1 MLSTVSARRALWLGL
16 LLVLALF
23 CTPAAASEGGHH
35 GLDGSKLGLWM
46 ILPFAGLLLAIALC
60 PLFTPKFWHHHYGK
74 VSAGFGVVAVLLM
87 IVIGEGGGGGF
98 EATLQSGMHV
108 YLLDYVPFIILLLGL
123 FTIAGGI
130 YIRGDFRG
138 TPFTNTM
145 FLLVGTLIA
154 SWTGTA
160 GASMLLIQPVLRAN
174 KQRKK
179 KAHIIVFFIF
189 LVSNIGGSLTPLGD
203 PPLFLGF
210 LKGVSF
216 FWTFHILPETAF
228 CAAILLALFFV
239 LDTMIYKS
247 DPLPPIDPN
256 AQREKFG
263 VLGVHNLLFLG
274 GMIAAILGGAW
285 LGGSGGALEGK
296 ALHIGNLAEVGY
308 AGLLRDVVILIM
320 AGLSLYTTRKAIREA
335 NNFSWGPIKEVAKL
349 FAGIFICMVPALSI
363 LGAGKDGALAVVVNN
378 VEYPWQYFWATGAL
392 SSFLD
397 NAPTYLVFFQT
408 AQATP
413 MSVFA
418 ARGMSA
424 DPVSALVDMP
434 HIILVSISCGAVFMG
449 ANTYIGN
456 APNFMVKAIAEEND
470 VKMPSF
476 LGYMLWSVGI
486 LIPLFVLLSFL
497 FFRIG

>member
-1 MLSTVSARRALWLGL
+1 M
-16 LLVLALF
+16 
-23 CTPAAASEGGHH
+23 
-35 GLDGSKLGLWM
+35 
-46 ILPFAGLLLAIALC
+46 
-60 PLFTPKFWHHHYGK
+60 
-74 VSAGFGVVAVLLM
+74 
-87 IVIGEGGGGGF
+87 
-98 EATLQSGMHV
+98 
-108 YLLDYVPFIILLLGL
+108 
-123 FTIAGGI
+123 FTIATGI

-154 SWTGTA
+154 SWIGTT
-160 GASMLLIQPVLRAN
+160 GASMLMIQPLLRAN
-174 KQRKK
+174 KSRKK
-179 KAHIIVFFIF
+179 KAHIVVFFIF

-210 LKGVSF
+210 LKGVDF
-216 FWTFHILPETAF
+216 FWTFHILPETLF
-228 CAAILLALFFV
+228 CASILLAMFFI
-239 LDTMIYKS
+239 LDSVIYKG
-247 DPLPPIDPN
+247 DPLPPID
-256 AQREKFG
+256 ATQTREKFG
-263 VLGVHNLLFLG
+263 VMGAHNLVFLA
-274 GMIAAILGGAW
+274 GMIGAILGGAW
-285 LGGSGGALEGK
+285 LAGEGRPLEGK
-296 ALHIGNLAEVGY
+296 ALHLGDLAELSY
-308 AGLLRDVVILIM
+308 AGLLRDALILVM
-320 AGLSLYTTRKAIREA
+320 AALSLYTTRKAIRQA

-363 LGAGKDGALAVVVNN
+363 LAAGPNGAMAFVVNN

-418 ARGMSA
+418 ARGLSA
-424 DPVSALVDMP
+424 EPVSALVDMP
-434 HIILVSISCGAVFMG
+434 HIILVAISCGAVFMG

-476 LGYMLWSVGI
+476 IGYMLWSVGI
-486 LIPLFVLLSFL
+486 LIPLFILLTL
-497 FFRIG
+497 IFFR

>member
-1 MLSTVSARRALWLGL
+1 MLSILSARRFLLPVALLA
-16 LLVLALF
+16 LALF
-23 CTPAAASEGGHH
+23 CSPASAAEGGHH
-35 GLDGSKLGLWM
+35 GLDGAKLGLWM

-60 PLFTPKFWHHHYGK
+60 PLLTPKFWHHHYGK
-74 VSAGFGVVAVLLM
+74 VSAAFGVIAVLLM
-87 IVIGEGGGGGF
+87 VAIGEGGGGGF
-98 EATLQSGMHV
+98 HATLQSGMHV

-138 TPFTNTM
+138 TPLTNTM

-154 SWTGTA
+154 SWTGTT
-160 GASMLLIQPVLRAN
+160 GASMLMIQPLLRAN
-174 KQRKK
+174 KPRKK
-179 KAHIIVFFIF
+179 KAHIFVFFIF

-216 FWTFHILPETAF
+216 FWTMHILPETVF
-228 CAAILLALFFV
+228 CASILLVLFYV
-239 LDTMIYKS
+239 LDSVIYKN
-247 DPLPPIDPN
+247 DPLPPIDP
-256 AQREKFG
+256 AQTRERFG
-263 VLGVHNLLFLG
+263 VLGAHNLLFLG
-274 GMIAAILGGAW
+274 GMIAAILAGAW
-285 LGGSGGALEGK
+285 LGGKDGALEGK
-296 ALHIGNLAEVGY
+296 SLHLGDLAEIGY
-308 AGLLRDVVILIM
+308 ASLLRDVVILVM
-320 AGLSLYTTRKAIREA
+320 AALSLYTTRKAIREA

-363 LGAGKDGALAVVVNN
+363 LAAGKDGALSFVVNN
-378 VEYPWQYFWATGAL
+378 VEYPWQYFWATGLL

-434 HIILVSISCGAVFMG
+434 HIILVAISCGAVFMG

-476 LGYMLWSVGI
+476 IGYMLWSVGI
-486 LIPLFVLLSFL
+486 LIPLYVLLTLL
-497 FFRIG
+497 FFL

>member
-1 MLSTVSARRALWLGL
+1 MLRTSSARCAL
-16 LLVLALF
+16 LLGTLLASAFF
-23 CTPAAASEGGHH
+23 CGPLSAADGHH

-74 VSAGFGVVAVLLM
+74 TSAGFGILAVLLM
-87 IVIGEGGGGGF
+87 MVVGEGGGGGF
-98 EATLQSGMHV
+98 HATLQSGAHV
-108 YLLDYVPFIILLLGL
+108 YLGDYLPFIILLLGL

-145 FLLVGTLIA
+145 FLLVGTAIA
-154 SWTGTA
+154 SWIGTT
-160 GASMLLIQPVLRAN
+160 GASMLMIQPLLRAN

-210 LKGVSF
+210 LKGVEF
-216 FWTFHILPETAF
+216 FWTFHILPETLF
-228 CAAILLALFFV
+228 CASILLALFFI
-239 LDTMIYKS
+239 LDSVIYKG
-247 DPLPPIDPN
+247 DPLPPIDTT
-256 AQREKFG
+256 QTREKFG
-263 VLGVHNLLFLG
+263 VMGAHNLIFLV
-274 GMIAAILGGAW
+274 GMIGAILGGAW
-285 LGGSGGALEGK
+285 LSGEGRPL
-296 ALHIGNLAEVGY
+296 AGMSLHIGDLAELGY
-308 AGLLRDVVILIM
+308 GSLLRDVVILVM
-320 AGLSLYTTRKAIREA
+320 AALSLYTTRKAIREA

-363 LGAGKDGALAVVVNN
+363 LAAGKDGALSFVVNN

-434 HIILVSISCGAVFMG
+434 HIILVAISCGAVFMG

-476 LGYMLWSVGI
+476 IGYMLWSVGI
-486 LIPLFVLLSFL
+486 LIPLYVLLTLL
-497 FFRIG
+497 FFL